1 MVTNYGRN
9 HNRKSMYDT
18 TRDYLLH
25 DEPVTM
31 DGVEHSSLISV
42 ILADYEHEIVRYNEF
57 VDLAEKAFQEKKY
70 AQYRKFMEKS
80 SETEEVIS
88 YLKARI
94 IDAYKLSD
102 YYKKEE
108 EIITKKM
115 KKHHDLSQA
124 SLEDLFELQC
134 DLYHQ
139 NERELNRFISDAVKQ
154 VSLTQIE
161 DIEYF
166 KNKVDGE
173 IEKRFLSEGM
183 GQR

>member
-42 ILADYEHEIVRYNEF
+42 ILSDYEHEIVRYNEF

-70 AQYRKFMEKS
+70 AQYIKFMEKS

-88 YLKARI
+88 YLKTRI

-183 GQR
+183 RQR